1 MTKKLIN
8 LLSVIA
14 LFSTTLYAIDFSQ
27 RDRLIA
33 ESYKEVPAVT
43 TAELHEMLED
53 DVELIVLDIREI
65 EQRAEGTI
73 PTLDTY
79 EMTRG
84 ELEFKIMM
92 LIEDKNTKIV
102 SFCRDGPRGALAS
115 RTLIDMGYKN
125 ATYLKGG
132 LKAWAVAGYKI
143 KNGLGRVVL
152 NVEDE
157 F

>member
-1 MTKKLIN
+1 MQKILIN
-8 LLSVIA
+8 ILSLILLSSAI
-14 LFSTTLYAIDFSQ
+14 YAIDFSQ

-33 ESYKEVPAVT
+33 EARAEVPFVT
-43 TAELHEMLED
+43 PKKLNDMLED
-53 DVELIVLDIREI
+53 EEELIILDIREV

-79 EMTRG
+79 EITRG
-84 ELEFKIMM
+84 QLEFKIMI

-102 SFCRDGPRGALAS
+102 SFCRDGPRSALAS
-115 RTLIDMGYKN
+115 RTLINMGYKN

-152 NVEDE
+152 NKEDE

>member
-1 MTKKLIN
+1 MQKILIN
-8 LLSVIA
+8 ILSLILLSSAI
-14 LFSTTLYAIDFSQ
+14 YAIDFSQ

-33 ESYKEVPAVT
+33 EARAEVPFVT
-43 TAELHEMLED
+43 PKKLNDMLED
-53 DVELIVLDIREI
+53 EEELIILDIREV

-79 EMTRG
+79 EITRG
-84 ELEFKIMM
+84 QLEFKIMI

-102 SFCRDGPRGALAS
+102 SFCRDGPRSAIAS
-115 RTLIDMGYKN
+115 RTLINMGYKN

-152 NVEDE
+152 NKEDE